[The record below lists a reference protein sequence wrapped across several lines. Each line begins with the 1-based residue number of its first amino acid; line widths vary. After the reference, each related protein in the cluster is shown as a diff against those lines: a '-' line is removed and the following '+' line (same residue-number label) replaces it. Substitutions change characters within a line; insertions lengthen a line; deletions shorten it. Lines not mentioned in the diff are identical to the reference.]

1 MREMKETLQDDLIY
15 LTNKAVQSR
24 REQEAEARRRK
35 KARRFEIAAQVTA
48 VAGAVVTFLAC
59 LCVENDAG
67 ITLWGG
73 LIGLGIIGLSQVFE
87 LPKQEALRE

>member
-1 MREMKETLQDDLIY
+1 MREMKETLQDDLVY
-15 LTNKAVQSR
+15 LTQKAVRSR
-24 REQEAEARRRK
+24 REQEEEARRER

-48 VAGAVVTFLAC
+48 VAGAVVTFLAL

-73 LIGLGIIGLSQVFE
+73 LIGLGIIGLSQVLE
-87 LPKQEALRE
+87 LLKQEALRE